1 MMGSEHRTCNNASMA
16 ARAAV
21 SNRAAKTMSVIE
33 SQKEQRHILAKLLLA
48 AVIMVL
54 GATTAR
60 AQAPPPAAGGDF
72 ASEMARLVER
82 AAELVPL
89 IRDQVES
96 PLMGEFEN
104 LSMWIAAI
112 VMMLSFA
119 RVLRE
124 NDGGSKELYYWV
136 GRLVFCMILFGTGP
150 TILNAMEKMGRAVVW
165 DTPIKSAYD
174 TQGQKFEENYKKF
187 LEAGFTVQGDKGP
200 IGVLTDN
207 ESPVK
212 SIDKALN
219 PSSWNMPQVFTVV
232 TVSRGLMEFA
242 DLFLLLLGQFIMIAL
257 RLTSPFIIAIAIDQK
272 MAHQVAYPYI
282 KGAAAFTLIAPAV
295 GAIFGIFAYAAA
307 NVPLSAIDFNS
318 PIFKLNP
325 ETLMIEGDPSR
336 AVYPALIGAAIMLVS
351 ALALFA
357 SPYISYR
364 VASGQ
369 VFEGISGVMSGWMA
383 ALTGMVV
390 EVAGVRQ
397 AAGLERQAQTIQAH
411 GTYGGE
417 VTRAGASFEAG
428 NLGVQARKLSA
439 LAAARGALTSTLGQI
454 YGSKTQATQQAQAGQ
469 LFGVTSA
476 GATAALSKS
485 DIGVRLDQGVGDLNA
500 RRQRDLDFTE
510 ANRSADTKRWFGD
523 KLIMGSSY
531 GADAIRGATK
541 DSKRF
546 ETGAKIVGAGVEIAG
561 GAGGLYL
568 QHKSIQDRAAGQK
581 SAVNSS
587 TDKMVQIQEQA
598 ASGLTGNQDAYVKQ
612 MTEIHQRYSQDQIA
626 AIRAG
631 ADQSA
636 GGATRGTSITMG
648 GISRG
653 ASIEMRANKAMLEG
667 SIAAAGQMR
676 DASLQAAKLHMAATI
691 VHHMTRDAARRIE
704 QGLTMRY

>member
-1 MMGSEHRTCNNASMA
+1 
-16 ARAAV
+16 
-21 SNRAAKTMSVIE
+21 MSVIE
-33 SQKEQRHILAKLLLA
+33 SQKEGRHFLAKLLLA
-48 AVIMVL
+48 AAIMGL

-150 TILNAMEKMGRAVVW
+150 TILNTMEKMGQSVVW

-187 LEAGFTVQGDKGP
+187 LEAGFTVQGEKGP

-232 TVSRGLMEFA
+232 TVARGLMEFA

-295 GAIFGIFAYAAA
+295 GAIVGIFAYAAA
-307 NVPLSAIDFNS
+307 NVPLSAIDFNI

-369 VFEGISGVMSGWMA
+369 VFEGVSGVMSGWMA
-383 ALTGMVV
+383 ALTGMAV

-469 LFGVTSA
+469 LFGVSSA

-485 DIGVRLDQGVGDLNA
+485 DIGVRFDQSVGDLNA
-500 RRQRDLDFTE
+500 RRQREIDVFE
-510 ANRSADTKRWFGD
+510 AHRSADTTRWAGD
-523 KLIMGSSY
+523 KVIAGSSW

-541 DSKRF
+541 GKSEKT
-546 ETGAKIVGAGVEIAG
+546 ETAGKAVGAVMELGG
-561 GAGGLYL
+561 GAAGLYL
-568 QHKSIQDRAAGQK
+568 QYKSIQDRAAGQK
-581 SAVNSS
+581 GAVNTS
-587 TDKMVQIQEQA
+587 TDKMIDIQERA
-598 ASGLTGNQDAYVKQ
+598 AAGFSGNQDVYVKR
-612 MTEIHQRYSQDQIA
+612 MTEIHQRYAQDQIA
-626 AIRAG
+626 AVRAG
-631 ADQSA
+631 ADQAA
-636 GGATRGTSITMG
+636 GGASRGTSITMG

-653 ASIEMRANKAMLEG
+653 ASIEMRANKAILEG

>member
-1 MMGSEHRTCNNASMA
+1 M
-16 ARAAV
+16 RAAI
-21 SNRAAKTMSVIE
+21 SDGASKAMRATE
-33 SQKEQRHILAKLLLA
+33 SQNERCGILARLLLA
-48 AVIMVL
+48 MAIMGL

-60 AQAPPPAAGGDF
+60 AQAPSPAGGGDF

-82 AAELVPL
+82 ASELIPL

-124 NDGGSKELYYWV
+124 NDGGSKDLYYWV

-150 TILNAMEKMGRAVVW
+150 TILNSMEKMGQAVVW

-187 LEAGFTVQGDKGP
+187 LEVGFTVQGDKGP

-232 TVSRGLMEFA
+232 TVARGLMEFA

-272 MAHQVAYPYI
+272 LAHQVAYPYI

-295 GAIFGIFAYAAA
+295 GAIVGIFAYAAA

-369 VFEGISGVMSGWMA
+369 VFEGVSGVMSGWMA

-439 LAAARGALTSTLGQI
+439 MAAARGALTATLGQI
-454 YGSKTQATQQAQAGQ
+454 YGAKTQATQQAQAGQ
-469 LFGVTSA
+469 LFGVSSA

-485 DIGVRLDQGVGDLNA
+485 DVGVRLQQNVGDLNA
-500 RRQRDLDFTE
+500 GRQKEFDLNE
-510 ANRSADTKRWFGD
+510 ANRSADTWRWYGD
-523 KLIMGSSY
+523 KLIKGSSW
-531 GADAIRGATK
+531 GGEKIR
-541 DSKRF
+541 DFSKGS
-546 ETGAKIVGAGVEIAG
+546 ENEGKWKVGAAVVELGG
-561 GAGGLYL
+561 GAAGLGL
-568 QHKSIQDRAAGQK
+568 QYKSIQRKAAGQN
-581 SAVNSS
+581 SAVNVA
-587 TDKMVQIQEQA
+587 TDKLIQNQEGA
-598 ASGLTGNQDAYVKQ
+598 AAGFTGNQDAYVKQ
-612 MTEIHQRYSQDQIA
+612 MTEIHQRYAQDQVA
-626 AIRAG
+626 AVRAG
-631 ADQSA
+631 ADQAA
-636 GGATRGTSITMG
+636 GGASRGTSITMG

-667 SIAAAGQMR
+667 SIAAAGQIR

-704 QGLTMRY
+704 QGLTLRY